1 MATLDDVYRKYG
13 EASEAAQLLETQL
26 GNLLLSQECIEAG
39 LLEDP
44 DLDRATAIH
53 KRVTKQTLG
62 RLIQSVGTIT
72 ESNVDLPGLLR
83 DALTSRN
90 RLAHSFFL
98 QHNFRRNSARGRETM
113 LRDLEV
119 IHNTLLEAYDAALL
133 LSGVDIEKLVAE
145 HGDRQLP
152 TGHLPI
158 ST

>member
-13 EASEAAQLLETQL
+13 EVSEAAQLLETEL

-44 DLDRATAIH
+44 NANRATAIYR
-53 KRVTKQTLG
+53 RVIKQTLG
-62 RLIQSVGTIT
+62 RLVQSVDAIT
-72 ESNVDLPGLLR
+72 GPNMDLPDLLR
-83 DALTSRN
+83 EALTSRN

-98 QHNFRRNSARGRETM
+98 QHNFRRNSDQGREAM
-113 LRDLEV
+113 LRDLEI
-119 IHNTLLEAYDAALL
+119 IHNTLLEAYDAVLL
-133 LSGVDIEKLVAE
+133 LSGVDIKKLVAE
-145 HGDRQLP
+145 HRDSPLP